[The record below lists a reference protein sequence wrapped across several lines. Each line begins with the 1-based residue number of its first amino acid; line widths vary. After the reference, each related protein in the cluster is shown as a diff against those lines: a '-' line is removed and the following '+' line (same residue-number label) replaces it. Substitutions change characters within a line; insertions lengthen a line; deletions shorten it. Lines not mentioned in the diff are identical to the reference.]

1 MIRGFNM
8 DVFLE
13 AYNEVYNEYKARD
26 KKVYDIEDQE
36 EMLEEG
42 LKVNE
47 VIWALNK
54 LLTKVIKK
62 VEEEVK

>member
-1 MIRGFNM
+1 M

-13 AYNEVYNEYKARD
+13 AYNEVYNDYKARD

-36 EMLEEG
+36 ERLEEG

-47 VIWALNK
+47 AIWALNK